1 MTSDDANG
9 TIRCAIALVG
19 RVLMSAIFIWGGYG
33 KLMAAGGTIG
43 FFASLGLPMPGLAYV
58 VAVVVELGGGIL
70 ILLGLFTR
78 PTGLVLALWC
88 IATALVAH
96 ANFGDSDM
104 QNHFLK
110 NLAMAGGFAYVAA
123 WGAGS
128 FSLDAGLFG
137 GRPAS

>member
-1 MTSDDANG
+1 
-9 TIRCAIALVG
+9 
-19 RVLMSAIFIWGGYG
+19 
-33 KLMAAGGTIG
+33 
-43 FFASLGLPMPGLAYV
+43 
-58 VAVVVELGGGIL
+58 
-70 ILLGLFTR
+70 
-78 PTGLVLALWC
+78 VLALWC

-128 FSLDAGLFG
+128 FSLDARLFG
-137 GRPAS
+137 GHIGEAAGLLRRDLPPPSGPRGQIRRLSATKLAIHSPLRPYI